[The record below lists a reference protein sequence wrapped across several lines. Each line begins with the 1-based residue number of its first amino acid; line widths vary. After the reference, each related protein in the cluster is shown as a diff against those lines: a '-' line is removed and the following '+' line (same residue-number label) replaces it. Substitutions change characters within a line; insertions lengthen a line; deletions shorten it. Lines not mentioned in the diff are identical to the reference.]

1 MTVASDLMRS
11 CLVVR
16 EDATVAEVV
25 NRIDQWA
32 VCMVMDSR
40 DRVTGILT
48 EHDLARLVYDS
59 GRLESDSL
67 VAGHLPAFLGMTV
80 AQLRAVGVS
89 EIMTR
94 EPDTIGPDMKLDD
107 ILQAIFRQHR
117 DVLPVVKDHRL
128 LGVVHRMDVI
138 KKVLG

>member
-25 NRIDQWA
+25 DRIDQWA
-32 VCMVMDSR
+32 VCIVVDHH

-48 EHDLARLVYDS
+48 EHDLARLVYGSGQLDGDS
-59 GRLESDSL
+59 R
-67 VAGHLPAFLGMTV
+67 VAGHLPAFLGMTP
-80 AQLRAVGVS
+80 AQLRAVPVT
-89 EIMTR
+89 ELMTP
-94 EPDTIGPDMKLDD
+94 EPDSISPDTEFDE